1 MGRRGLH
8 AEDTGALRA
17 LYREH
22 ARTAF
27 LALVSVAL
35 AAVAVGVAALAAT
48 Y

>member
-1 MGRRGLH
+1 MGRRGGH
-8 AEDTGALRA
+8 SRDTGSLRV

-27 LALVSVAL
+27 LALVSLAL
-35 AAVAVGVAALAAT
+35 AALAVGVAALAAT